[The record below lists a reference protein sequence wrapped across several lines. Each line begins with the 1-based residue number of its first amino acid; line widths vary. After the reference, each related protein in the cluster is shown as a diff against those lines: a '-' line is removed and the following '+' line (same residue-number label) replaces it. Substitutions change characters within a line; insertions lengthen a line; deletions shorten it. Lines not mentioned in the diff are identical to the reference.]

1 MHLRIISG
9 KNRGLTLVTLE
20 GLDTRP
26 TLDRVRESVFNIL
39 FDRVTDKNI
48 LDLFAGSGAM
58 GIEALSRYAS
68 KCTFVDSN
76 KNAVECIRKNV
87 DKSKNTD
94 LSKIIHSDYAD
105 FLKNYN
111 GDKFDIIFLD
121 PPYNM
126 WQSEKILSYI
136 IERNILSDDGII
148 VCECERSHELN
159 YEGFSLLTK
168 KDYGKVSIYLLAKE
182 NSL

>member
-9 KNRGLTLVTLE
+9 KNRGLTLATLD

-58 GIEALSRYAS
+58 GIEALSRYAN
-68 KCTFVDSN
+68 KCTFVDNSQ
-76 KNAVECIRKNV
+76 NAIGCIKANIE
-87 DKSKNTD
+87 KSKNTD
-94 LSKIIHSDYAD
+94 ASKIICKDYLD
-105 FLKNYN
+105 FLNSYN

-121 PPYNM
+121 PPYKM
-126 WQSEKILSYI
+126 WQSEKILSNI
-136 IERNILSDDGII
+136 IEANILNDDFII

-182 NSL
+182 ISQ

>member
-9 KNRGLTLVTLE
+9 KNRGLTLETLD

-39 FDRVTDKNI
+39 FDRVIDKNI

-58 GIEALSRYAS
+58 GIEALSRYAK
-68 KCTFVDSN
+68 KCTFVDNN
-76 KNAVECIRKNV
+76 KKAAECISKNV
-87 DKSKNTD
+87 EKSKNTD
-94 LSKIIHSDYAD
+94 TSKIICDDYVS
-105 FLKNYN
+105 FLHKYS
-111 GDKFDIIFLD
+111 GEKFDIIFLD
-121 PPYNM
+121 PPYKM
-126 WQSEKILSYI
+126 WQSEKILSNI
-136 IERNILSDDGII
+136 IGTDILSEDAII
-148 VCECERSHELN
+148 IAECERSHNLN

-182 NSL
+182 I